1 MGMLRRLPKTCAIA
15 ILSEPD
21 SSDGDE
27 AEMMTAAVREAISG
41 RGDLLN
47 AREVASSTSD
57 LAYLLPRSRFVAD
70 EQSKLASKLRYSV
83 RRSVDVEHATWAKA
97 SPPLTELSVK

>member
-1 MGMLRRLPKTCAIA
+1 MGMTRRLPETCAIA
-15 ILSEPD
+15 ILSGPD

-70 EQSKLASKLRYSV
+70 QQSKLRYSV